1 MSTCTGHKSITAQ
14 ENTNNNET
22 EKELRKS
29 VSKVSESKRSIIVE
43 QAIGDLTH
51 TSSAKRF
58 LQEQD
63 EMDANSIIA
72 SNKSKSKIVVQKEK
86 DGKGALVSLG
96 ENHPFE
102 LLGLNVALVIVN
114 LILVIICMYGLPGL
128 PNLDF
133 EGIPTFDFERM
144 DTGVTLE
151 SISKCMVASIAVPAI
166 FLVTAWFLYR
176 IPSTIKDANK
186 EDKCSKKSC
195 NKENMNDLAKFI
207 CCNPKL
213 VFWTGYALAFL
224 NAMQLI
230 LCYCGL
236 GLPEILMS
244 SGVSFSLPDMSLP
257 NISFGL
263 PELSFD
269 TSFATWNNRGSF
281 NPCEY
286 QMSCT
291 AIISMLYMI
300 PPFLLRCPLSPMYL
314 KNGTERDATKTRSID
329 DTVSGEKDSELKVKN
344 KQDMKSFTDVI
355 NENAENLFWLGY
367 GLSFVNVLLVIFCF
381 CGVPNICNI
390 WPFALVCSLGACMI
404 NCATRDEES

>member
-1 MSTCTGHKSITAQ
+1 MSTCNGHKSITAQ

-22 EKELRKS
+22 ELRKS
-29 VSKVSESKRSIIVE
+29 VSESKRSIIVE
-43 QAIGDLTH
+43 QAIDDLTH

-63 EMDANSIIA
+63 EMDANSIMA

-114 LILVIICMYGLPGL
+114 LILVVICMYGL

-133 EGIPTFDFERM
+133 EGIPTFDLERM

-151 SISKCMVASIAVPAI
+151 SLSKCMVASIAVPAI

-176 IPSTIKDANK
+176 IPSTIKDASK
-186 EDKCSKKSC
+186 EEKCSKKSC
-195 NKENMNDLAKFI
+195 NKENMNDLARFI
-207 CCNPKL
+207 CANPTL

-230 LCYCGL
+230 LCHCGL
-236 GLPEILMS
+236 PDILMS
-244 SGVSFSLPDMSLP
+244 RGVSFSLPDMSLP

-269 TSFATWNNRGSF
+269 TSFATWNDRGSF

-286 QMSCT
+286 QLSCT

-344 KQDMKSFTDVI
+344 KQDMKRFTDVI

-367 GLSFVNVLLVIFCF
+367 GLSFVNVLLVIFCY
-381 CGVPNICNI
+381 CGSANIPSICNI

-404 NCATRDEES
+404 NCLDATRDEES